1 METDQGET
9 DQGETDRGLR
19 GKLDSIINVV
29 ESDFIYSLIFPSE
42 KAGDVE
48 DYLDFF
54 RIRKTAFYFM
64 TVEVT
69 LPPDSPREN
78 AYRAIRE
85 SFPQFSQAIVSPF
98 MRSRVVAFVPA
109 IAEGDGDN
117 APSARDMRAFA
128 KDVASKIFASPA
140 LAARIGVGSLETDFA
155 RSREAYGSS
164 LRALGGAESTG
175 SLLFAEDSVTVS
187 PSIGPYPAET
197 ERKVI
202 ELASLGDVES
212 ATMELRALSAWL
224 SARYPGDID
233 ALRNKL
239 YEILSIIRYQ
249 ARERHGDFGGF
260 DAWMDTGKRLREISG
275 REELE
280 RFAAAGIEECAGIAG
295 GRLKGRI
302 SPFVIR
308 ACTIINERLSGDIS
322 LEEIARRVE
331 ISPFYFSKLFK
342 EETGANFIDYLTMA
356 RIERAKGFL
365 RDKARSV
372 KEISAAAG
380 YADANYFSKLFKKV
394 VGLTPTEYRSA
405 R

>member
-1 METDQGET
+1 MDTDESKA
-9 DQGETDRGLR
+9 DRSDSDRPLR

-29 ESDFIYSLIFPSE
+29 ESDFICSLIFPSE
-42 KAGDVE
+42 KEGDVE

-54 RIRKTAFYFM
+54 RIRKTSFYFM
-64 TVEVT
+64 TIEVS
-69 LPPDSPREN
+69 LLPDSPRES

-85 SFPQFSQAIVSPF
+85 SFPRFSQAIVGPF
-98 MRSRVVAFVPA
+98 MRNRVVAFVPA
-109 IAEGDGDN
+109 VAEGDGTGR
-117 APSARDMRAFA
+117 AQRAEARIFA
-128 KDVASKIFASPA
+128 EDVAARIFASPA
-140 LAARIGVGSLETDFA
+140 LGAKIGVGYLETDFA

-164 LRALGGAESTG
+164 LQALGRAEEPD
-175 SLLFAEDSVTVS
+175 SLSFAEDSFRDYGA
-187 PSIGPYPAET
+187 IGPYPAET

-202 ELASLGDVES
+202 ELASSGDVDG
-212 ATMELRALSAWL
+212 AVAELRALSFWL

-260 DAWMDTGKRLREISG
+260 DAWMDTGKRLREIG
-275 REELE
+275 NREELE

-295 GRLKGRI
+295 GRRQGRI

-365 RDKARSV
+365 RDDARSV
-372 KEISAAAG
+372 KEISVAAG
-380 YADANYFSKLFKKV
+380 YADPNYFSKLFKKV

>member
-1 METDQGET
+1 MDT

-54 RIRKTAFYFM
+54 RIRKTAYYFM

-69 LPPDSPREN
+69 LPQGSPRES
-78 AYRAIRE
+78 AYRAIRD
-85 SFPQFSQAIVSPF
+85 SFPRLSQAIVGPF
-98 MRSRVVAFVPA
+98 MRNRVVAFVPA
-109 IAEGDGDN
+109 IAESEGENEPSVGDIR
-117 APSARDMRAFA
+117 SFA
-128 KDVASKIFASPA
+128 EEVASRIFANPA
-140 LAARIGVGSLETDFA
+140 LGARIGVGSLETDFA

-164 LRALGGAESTG
+164 LRALGGAEGTG
-175 SLLFAEDSVTVS
+175 LVLFAEDSFRDFGA
-187 PSIGPYPAET
+187 IGPYPAET

-202 ELASLGDVES
+202 ELASLGDVEG
-212 ATMELRALSAWL
+212 ATTELRALSAWL

-295 GRLKGRI
+295 GRRQGRI

-356 RIERAKGFL
+356 RIERAKGYL
-365 RDKARSV
+365 RDEARSV

-380 YADANYFSKLFKKV
+380 YGDPNYFSKLFKKV
-394 VGLTPTEYRSA
+394 VGLTPTEFRSA